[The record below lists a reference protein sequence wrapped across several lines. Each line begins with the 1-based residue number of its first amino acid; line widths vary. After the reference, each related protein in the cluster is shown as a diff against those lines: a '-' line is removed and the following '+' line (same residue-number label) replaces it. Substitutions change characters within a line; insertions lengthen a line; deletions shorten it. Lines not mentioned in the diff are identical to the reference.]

1 MSNMR
6 EICHSCISAKIE
18 RRQRISKIVIVRI
31 AVLFFLLSNV
41 DIAVAEEKITYT
53 ATAKFLAGVAS
64 AALIHEG
71 AHALVAGITGTHM
84 SWKLGNYNQP
94 ISFTESAESDSKGVA
109 VYSAGL
115 ISQALA
121 SEVIL
126 DVDKIDKNDAFVR
139 GMMAWN
145 IINPILYA
153 LDYWVIHSSN
163 KEDGNTYQGDMKG
176 IEHYSRASTANVF
189 AAGIV
194 AIVTFQGYRFL
205 KTQTW
210 APDWLKSNIHEIK
223 LAPQP
228 EGGFVMSYEFR
239 F

>member
-1 MSNMR
+1 MSDVQKKA
-6 EICHSCISAKIE
+6 HGFKLTKVE
-18 RRQRISKIVIVRI
+18 RSRHISKIVAGLSV
-31 AVLFFLLSNV
+31 AVFFMLSFV
-41 DIAVAEEKITYT
+41 GMAGAEEKLTYT
-53 ATAKFLAGVAS
+53 AAAKFLGGVAS

-71 AHALVAGITGTHM
+71 AHALVAGVTGTHM
-84 SWKLGNYNQP
+84 SWSLGNYNQP
-94 ISFTESAESDSKGVA
+94 ISFTESAESNSKGVA

-115 ISQALA
+115 ISQALV

-139 GMMAWN
+139 GIMTWN

-189 AAGIV
+189 TAGIV
-194 AIVTFQGYRFL
+194 AIVSFQGYRFL

-210 APDWLKSNIHEIK
+210 APDWIKSNTHELK
-223 LAPQP
+223 MAPQP
-228 EGGFVMSYEFR
+228 GGGFIMSYEIR

>member
-1 MSNMR
+1 MQKFY
-6 EICHSCISAKIE
+6 IIIPAGVD
-18 RRQRISKIVIVRI
+18 RRQSILLKIAIIQIVVVI
-31 AVLFFLLSNV
+31 FLLSYIS
-41 DIAVAEEKITYT
+41 IAVAEEKFTYT
-53 ATAKFLAGVAS
+53 AAAKFLGGVAS

-84 SWKLGNYNQP
+84 SWSLGNYNQP
-94 ISFTESAESDSKGVA
+94 ISFTEGAESNSKGVA

-115 ISQALA
+115 ISQALT
-121 SEVIL
+121 SEIIL

-153 LDYWVIHSSN
+153 LDYWFIHSSN
-163 KEDGNTYQGDMKG
+163 KEDGNTYQGDIKG
-176 IEHYSRASTANVF
+176 IEHYSRTSTANLF
-189 AAGIV
+189 AAGLV
-194 AIVTFQGYRFL
+194 AISVFQGYRFL

-210 APDWLKSNIHEIK
+210 APSWFKSDTHDMTIS
-223 LAPQP
+223 PQP
-228 EGGFVMSYEFR
+228 RGGFVMSYEFR

>member
-1 MSNMR
+1 MAINPQKVKGWR
-6 EICHSCISAKIE
+6 H
-18 RRQRISKIVIVRI
+18 ISKII
-31 AVLFFLLSNV
+31 AVQIVAIAFLQLSS
-41 DIAVAEEKITYT
+41 IASAEEKITYT
-53 ATAKFLAGVAS
+53 ATAKFLAGIAS

-71 AHALVAGITGTHM
+71 AHALMAGITGTRM
-84 SWKLGNYNQP
+84 SWEMGNYNQP

-115 ISQALA
+115 ISQVLA

-126 DVDKIDKNDAFVR
+126 DVDKIDKNNAFVR
-139 GMMAWN
+139 GIIAWN

-163 KEDGNTYQGDMKG
+163 KEDGNTYQGDIKG

-189 AAGIV
+189 ATGMV
-194 AIVTFQGYRFL
+194 AIAAFQGYRFL

-210 APDWLKSNIHEIK
+210 APGWLKSDVHDLK
-223 LAPQP
+223 MAPQP
-228 EGGFVMSYEFR
+228 GGGFVMSYEFS

>member
-1 MSNMR
+1 MIMATFLRGNRR
-6 EICHSCISAKIE
+6 ESIS
-18 RRQRISKIVIVRI
+18 RI
-31 AVLFFLLSNV
+31 AGVQIVAICILLSSFG
-41 DIAVAEEKITYT
+41 IAAAEEKITYT

-71 AHALVAGITGTHM
+71 AHALVAGVTGTHM
-84 SWKLGNYNQP
+84 SWEMGNYNQP

-109 VYSAGL
+109 LYSSGL
-115 ISQALA
+115 ISQLIS

-126 DVDKIDKNDAFVR
+126 DVNKIDKNDAFVR

-163 KEDGNTYQGDMKG
+163 KENGNTYQGDMKG

-189 AAGIV
+189 AASVV

-210 APDWLKSNIHEIK
+210 APNWMKSDVHDLK

-228 EGGFVMSYEFR
+228 GGGFVMSYEFR

>member
-1 MSNMR
+1 MSNAK
-6 EICHSCISAKIE
+6 ESVHSQILVK
-18 RRQRISKIVIVRI
+18 RRRLISKI
-31 AVLFFLLSNV
+31 AVVQITVTVFLLLSA
-41 DIAVAEEKITYT
+41 DTAVAEERITYT
-53 ATAKFLAGVAS
+53 ATAKFLAGIAS

-84 SWKLGNYNQP
+84 SWELGNYNQP
-94 ISFTESAESDSKGVA
+94 ISFTESADSDSKGIA

-163 KEDGNTYQGDMKG
+163 KESGNTYQGDMKG

-194 AIVTFQGYRFL
+194 AIAAFQGYRFL

-210 APDWLKSNIHEIK
+210 APDWLKSNIHDINVT
-223 LAPQP
+223 PQP
-228 EGGFVMSYEFR
+228 VGGFVMSYEFR

>member
-1 MSNMR
+1 MLNVR
-6 EICHSCISAKIE
+6 GNGHGYISTKIK
-18 RRQRISKIVIVRI
+18 RRQSIIKITMILIVAI
-31 AVLFFLLSNV
+31 FQLSLTGITN
-41 DIAVAEEKITYT
+41 AEEKITYT
-53 ATAKFLAGVAS
+53 STAKFMAGVAS
-64 AALIHEG
+64 AFLIHEG

-84 SWKLGNYNQP
+84 SWELGNYNQP

-115 ISQALA
+115 ISQALT

-126 DVDKIDKNDAFVR
+126 DVDKIDKNNAFVR
-139 GMMAWN
+139 GMMTWN

-163 KEDGNTYQGDMKG
+163 KENGNTYQGDMKG

-194 AIVTFQGYRFL
+194 AITAFQGYRFL

-210 APDWLKSNIHEIK
+210 APDWLKSDIHDLKI
-223 LAPQP
+223 APQP
-228 EGGFVMSYEFR
+228 GGGFVMSYEYR

>member
-1 MSNMR
+1 MQKLRIILSR
-6 EICHSCISAKIE
+6 VGRRRSISAKIA
-18 RRQRISKIVIVRI
+18 IVQIVAI
-31 AVLFFLLSNV
+31 VFLLSSVN
-41 DIAVAEEKITYT
+41 ITIAEEKITYT

-71 AHALVAGITGTHM
+71 AHALVAGVTGTHM
-84 SWKLGNYNQP
+84 SWEMGNYNQP

-109 VYSAGL
+109 LYSSGL
-115 ISQALA
+115 ISQLIS

-126 DVDKIDKNDAFVR
+126 DVNKIDKNDAFVR

-163 KEDGNTYQGDMKG
+163 KENGNTYQGDMKG
-176 IEHYSRASTANVF
+176 IEHYSRASTANAF
-189 AAGIV
+189 AAGMV
-194 AIVTFQGYRFL
+194 AIVAFQGYRFL

-210 APDWLKSNIHEIK
+210 APNWMKSDVHDLK

-228 EGGFVMSYEFR
+228 GGGFVMSYEFR

>member
-1 MSNMR
+1 MLNAR
-6 EICHSCISAKIE
+6 VNGHSYISAKVKRWRSIP
-18 RRQRISKIVIVRI
+18 KIAIVQI
-31 AVLFFLLSNV
+31 TAIVFLLSSV
-41 DIAVAEEKITYT
+41 GISVAEEKITYT

-84 SWKLGNYNQP
+84 SWELGNYNQP
-94 ISFTESAESDSKGVA
+94 ISFTESADSDSKGVA
-109 VYSAGL
+109 VYSSGL

-153 LDYWVIHSSN
+153 LDYWVIHSTN

-189 AAGIV
+189 AAGVV
-194 AIVTFQGYRFL
+194 AIVAFQGYRFL

-210 APDWLKSNIHEIK
+210 APDWLKSNIHDLK
-223 LAPQP
+223 VAPQP
-228 EGGFVMSYEFR
+228 GGGFVMSYEYR